1 MTCLL
6 VGGVAVMLASPAFS
20 LHWTHS
26 VEKVIW
32 QEDWVIED
40 AGLRL
45 VTARI
50 KGSGAGM
57 EPDDSARLI
66 DGWWQW
72 QPDKAVPEL
81 VLAASG
87 ATGGGWQLCAA
98 GQCRELGGSAGEGV
112 TLAPCALP

>member
-6 VGGVAVMLASPAFS
+6 VGGVAMMLAAPTFS

-32 QEDWVIED
+32 QEDWVVEG
-40 AGLRL
+40 AALRL
-45 VTARI
+45 ETARV

-57 EPDDSARLI
+57 EPGENARLVA
-66 DGWWQW
+66 GWWEW
-72 QPDKAVPEL
+72 HPRTLVPSL

-87 ATGGGWQLCAA
+87 ATQGGWVLCT
-98 GQCRELGGSAGEGV
+98 SAGCETLGAKAGEAL
-112 TLAPCALP
+112 TLAPCAP